1 MGGKAA
7 KTAEIQLTAL
17 SSLAPADSLALQ
29 GTLFI
34 PTLKWPAGAGRG
46 QARNYSAELP
56 GDA

>member
-7 KTAEIQLTAL
+7 KTEIQLTAL